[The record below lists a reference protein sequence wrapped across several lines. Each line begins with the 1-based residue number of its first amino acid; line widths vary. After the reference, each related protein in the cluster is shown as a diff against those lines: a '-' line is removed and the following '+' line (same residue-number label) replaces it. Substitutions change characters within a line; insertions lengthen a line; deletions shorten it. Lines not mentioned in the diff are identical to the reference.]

1 MKKVLSVLLILVLT
15 LSLSVSVFA
24 SEPVTD
30 EETGVTSIPLFNC
43 DTKPSGSN
51 AYSVDAEDK
60 TEGEAS
66 LKFNVAAGQ
75 INNMRLPETVDG
87 TDYDTLEFDLYVSD
101 AALFDLF
108 AQGGMNSG
116 LEITSSGKE
125 DNQEISWNL
134 AAIKKNNQGEEIV
147 EGWNHIILPLDTA
160 NESQGKDETLKGPF
174 DISSINF
181 IRFFMVGEK
190 TNTGIVVKID
200 NMRLSDWNA
209 IAEAERQE
217 TLYREAAE
225 KVIEK
230 IEKIEE
236 VTEDN
241 YKSLKTEVAA
251 ARRAYDRLGDEAKSY
266 VTRAALDKL
275 EFTEAKIAAFEA
287 NPPADEQPKDE
298 TNGDTTGE
306 EDDGSDE
313 QPPEEEKTGCGASV
327 ALGGIA
333 MIVMALS
340 LGVTVLNKKKG

>member
-15 LSLSVSVFA
+15 LYLSVSVFA

-209 IAEAERQE
+209 VAEAERQE
-217 TLYREAAE
+217 ALYREAAE

-236 VTEDN
+236 VTEEN

-327 ALGGIA
+327 ALGGTA

-340 LGVTVLNKKKG
+340 LGVSVLKKR